1 MVREKKIINVEIG
14 SRLRD
19 IRENLNKS
27 QAEMAEALE
36 ITDDHYRKIEAG
48 LVGLTLEKIKL
59 LFEKLHIDSTYLI
72 TGTKQED
79 FDLEKYL
86 ANCTKEQKARLMKQ
100 YLAYV
105 EVCMF
110 R

>member
-1 MVREKKIINVEIG
+1 MNREKKDINVEIG
-14 SRLRD
+14 ARLRE
-19 IRENLNKS
+19 IRDNLHKS
-27 QAEMAEALE
+27 QADMAEALE

-48 LVGLTLEKIKL
+48 QVGLTLEKIKI

-86 ANCTKEQKARLMKQ
+86 ANCTKEQKVRLMKQ